1 MHQRGISEAEVAA
14 VLATHY
20 SRRQDLKGN
29 DVLIGRVAGRRIK
42 VVVDNR
48 TSPPEILTVA
58 D

>member
-1 MHQRGISEAEVAA
+1 MRQRRISEAEVAA

-20 SRRQDLKGN
+20 SRRRDPRGN
-29 DVLIGRVAGRRIK
+29 DVLIGRVAGRRVK

-48 TSPPEILTVA
+48 TGPPEIVTVA